1 MLKQA
6 IFHLQHICI
15 VMEYDYGT
23 VCSRWPWAMVTWCPL
38 HLYCRGENW
47 LLMSMPWSSWA
58 PGSFLPRSGGALP
71 FEQNQPIGMP
81 CCSTCNELTPTNH
94 QLSVP
99 NLRTYPP
106 PPVQEA
112 LKRPMKQKRKLRVF
126 ISNTFFPAKS
136 PGEGVGAEPGS
147 AACWELRVEGKLL
160 SDDAKTDAAKVGNRM
175 VCEIQSCQRTERYA
189 SCDYFSHDCGIVTF
203 TGLRMIRT

>member
-1 MLKQA
+1 
-6 IFHLQHICI
+6 
-15 VMEYDYGT
+15 
-23 VCSRWPWAMVTWCPL
+23 
-38 HLYCRGENW
+38 
-47 LLMSMPWSSWA
+47 MS
-58 PGSFLPRSGGALP
+58 
-71 FEQNQPIGMP
+71 
-81 CCSTCNELTPTNH
+81 CYSTCNELTPTNH

-99 NLRTYPP
+99 NPRTYP

-160 SDDAKTDAAKVGNRM
+160 SDDAKTDAAKVGNMM
-175 VCEIQSCQRTERYA
+175 VCKIQGCEMTER
-189 SCDYFSHDCGIVTF
+189 
-203 TGLRMIRT
+203 